1 METSSKLS
9 FRDAA
14 LASGLVNQEQLDAA
28 IAAAGIAVADATSP
42 SADEAR
48 LARSLIDQGILNR
61 WQVEQLKEGRTKFT
75 LGPYR
80 IVDSI
85 GKGGMGHVFKGVHE
99 MLGRV
104 EAVKVL
110 PKDRTSR
117 ETIDSF
123 QREIRAQAQL
133 DHPNLVRVSYAGQ
146 DGDTYFLV
154 TEYVP
159 GTDLRQ
165 LVRRHGRLTMHEAA
179 TIISQAA
186 QGLGYAHEK
195 GLVHRDVKPGNLL
208 VTPEGKTK
216 VIDLGLAW
224 YLHRT
229 DETDSNAGRL
239 VGTADYLAP
248 ELIRSPGEPLPECD
262 IYSLGCTLYYAVTG
276 KVPFP
281 GGRTSDKLRRH
292 LEESPL
298 NPRRINPDLSDMFL
312 DVMADMM
319 EKDPV
324 RRLRSMQEV
333 IERLRPWSLAN
344 VGLADARADAIPD
357 VSGGAG
363 NAKRPQPEAG
373 TRQPEE
379 PGAGSPSDASL
390 GDSAE
395 WPSQVSQGT
404 SPFASW
410 REDTDSAGTRQPDL
424 PGAGSVRPRRHL
436 RPQIGPR
443 TSFSFLLLV
452 ILAIVSVSALLWI
465 LLT

>member
-14 LASGLVNQEQLDAA
+14 LASSLVSSEELSAA
-28 IAAAGIAVADATSP
+28 SAAFENAVATDKPPA
-42 SADEAR
+42 ADDDR
-48 LARSLIDQGILNR
+48 LAQALVDQGVLNR

-99 MLGRV
+99 MLGRI

-117 ETIDSF
+117 ETIGSF

-224 YLHRT
+224 YLHRA
-229 DETDSNAGRL
+229 DEADANAGRL

-248 ELIRSPGEPLPECD
+248 ELIRSPGEPLPQSD

-281 GGRTSDKLRRH
+281 GGRTADKLRRH

-324 RRLRSMQEV
+324 RRLRSMQVV

-344 VGLADARADAIPD
+344 VGLADSA
-357 VSGGAG
+357 
-363 NAKRPQPEAG
+363 PEAG
-373 TRQPEE
+373 YPLGADHTGGSADVRVPEK
-379 PGAGSPSDASL
+379 SDASL
-390 GDSAE
+390 GDSVE
-395 WPSQVSQGT
+395 WPSQASQGT

-410 REDTDSAGTRQPDL
+410 REDTDSVD
-424 PGAGSVRPRRHL
+424 VRPRRHL
-436 RPQIGPR
+436 RPPAEPQVSL
-443 TSFSFLLLV
+443 SFAVLVLLAC
-452 ILAIVSVSALLWI
+452 ISVVVLLWI

>member
-1 METSSKLS
+1 MESSTKLS
-9 FRDAA
+9 FREAA
-14 LASGLVNQEQLDAA
+14 VASGLVTEEQLRT
-28 IAAAGIAVADATSP
+28 AAAGAETADTNGPPAPVADG
-42 SADEAR
+42 R
-48 LARSLIDQGILNR
+48 LARALVEQGVLNR

-99 MLGRV
+99 MLGRA

-117 ETIDSF
+117 ETIETF
-123 QREIRAQAQL
+123 GREIRAQAQL

-146 DGDTYFLV
+146 DGETYFLV

-179 TIISQAA
+179 TIIAQAA
-186 QGLGYAHEK
+186 QGLDYAHGK

-224 YLHRT
+224 SVHRT
-229 DETDSNAGRL
+229 DEADAHAGRL

-248 ELIRSPGEPLPECD
+248 ELIRSPGEPLPESD
-262 IYSLGCTLYYAVTG
+262 IYALGCTLYYAVTG

-324 RRLRSMQEV
+324 RRVRSMQDV
-333 IERLRPWSLAN
+333 IERLRPWSLET
-344 VGLADARADAIPD
+344 VGLASPAGEA
-357 VSGGAG
+357 VSGVASTAG
-363 NAKRPQPEAG
+363 DLKPPE
-373 TRQPEE
+373 
-379 PGAGSPSDASL
+379 SSDASV
-390 GDSAE
+390 GDSLE
-395 WPSQVSQGT
+395 WPSQISQTT

-410 REDTDSAGTRQPDL
+410 REDTDSVE
-424 PGAGSVRPRRHL
+424 VRPRRHV
-436 RPQIGPR
+436 RPQTEPHLSIG
-443 TSFSFLLLV
+443 LMLLV
-452 ILAIVSVSALLWI
+452 LVAVTSVLVLLGILFM
-465 LLT
+465 